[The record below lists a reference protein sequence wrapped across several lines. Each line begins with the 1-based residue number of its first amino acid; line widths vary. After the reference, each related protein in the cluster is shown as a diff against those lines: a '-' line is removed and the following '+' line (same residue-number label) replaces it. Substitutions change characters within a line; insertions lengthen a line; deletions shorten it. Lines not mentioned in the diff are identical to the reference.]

1 MLFNSIQFLVF
12 FPLTL
17 LLFYLLPVRYRWL
30 LLLVSSVY
38 FYMAWKPEY
47 ILLLLAVCLVNFIG
61 AVSIERSDSVVR
73 RKAILWVTLGVDLAT
88 LFMFKYYGFFAENL
102 GALLYEC
109 GITWES
115 PAVRLLLPMG
125 ISFYTFQ
132 IMGYV
137 VDVYR
142 NELKAERNF
151 GFFTLFVTFF
161 PQLVAGPIE
170 RAGNLIAQLKDL
182 RNKIDANAVAT
193 GFSMMC
199 LGFFKKLVIADRL
212 SMYVDKVYIYP
223 EGFEGIQVL
232 LATLFFSIQI
242 YCDFSGYTDIAIG
255 CALLMGVR
263 LMDNFKT
270 PYLSASVSEFWSRWH
285 ISLSSWF
292 RDYLYIPLGGNRVV
306 KWRWYYNLYI
316 TFIISGFWHGANW
329 TFLVWGGLHGTYL
342 VSGLI
347 LRRWGFLQSWFD
359 NTATW
364 NRWFQVF
371 LTFILV
377 CFAWIFFRSNSIET
391 ALTVIQKISYFCT
404 SLDLQTPVI
413 KGFGVFALTLSVFS
427 VVLLLIL
434 EAVFYNRWQQSI
446 PFKLTLSAILIG
458 LVLCFGVMG
467 SKSFIYFQF

>member
-17 LLFYLLPVRYRWL
+17 LLFYLLPVRYRWW
-30 LLLVSSVY
+30 LLLVSSVC

-47 ILLLLAVCLVNFIG
+47 ILLLLAVCLINFAG
-61 AVSIERSDSVVR
+61 AVSIEKCVSVFR
-73 RKAILWVTLGVDLAT
+73 RKIILWVTLGVDLAT

-102 GALLYEC
+102 GALLNEC
-109 GITWES
+109 GFEWES

-182 RNKIDANAVAT
+182 RNKIDADTVAK
-193 GFSMMC
+193 GFSMIC

-255 CALLMGVR
+255 CALLIGVR
-263 LMDNFKT
+263 LMENFKT

-306 KWRWYYNLYI
+306 KWRWYYNLYV

-342 VSGLI
+342 VLGLI
-347 LRRWGFLQSWFD
+347 LRRWGFLRSWFD
-359 NTATW
+359 NTAAW
-364 NRWFQVF
+364 NRWFQLF
-371 LTFILV
+371 LTFVLV

-391 ALTVIQKISYFCT
+391 AVTVIYKISHFLT
-404 SLDLQTPVI
+404 SFDLKTPVI
-413 KGFGVFALTLSVFS
+413 KGFGVFALALSVFS
-427 VVLLLIL
+427 IALLLVL
-434 EAVFYNRWQQSI
+434 ESVFYERWQRSI
-446 PFKLTLSAILIG
+446 PFKLTVSAILIAW
-458 LVLCFGVMG
+458 VLCFGVMG